1 MASRKN
7 YKVNLPS
14 LDKFAIQSFDEKN
27 DMPNLINQKYEGRIL
42 RKTQSHIQGQ
52 NALRAAL
59 NSDKNLEEK

>member
-27 DMPNLINQKYEGRIL
+27 DMPNLINQKYEGKIL
-42 RKTQSHIQGQ
+42 RKT
-52 NALRAAL
+52 
-59 NSDKNLEEK
+59 